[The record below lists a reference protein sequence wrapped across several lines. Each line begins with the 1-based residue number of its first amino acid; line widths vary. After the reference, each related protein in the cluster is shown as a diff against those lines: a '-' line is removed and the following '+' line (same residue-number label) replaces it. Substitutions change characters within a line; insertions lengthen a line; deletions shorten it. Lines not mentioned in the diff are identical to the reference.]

1 MFREICKQMNGCVDV
16 TFRTPIQASELEAFT
31 NRNEITDF
39 LRQRTYGLD
48 PSQALRQQSV

>member
-16 TFRTPIQASELEAFT
+16 TFRTPIHTAELDSFA

-39 LRQRTYGLD
+39 LRHRTYGGFET
-48 PSQALRQQSV
+48 SGT